1 MFTITFENE
10 IYTRWSPQLVFTSLE
25 DAKEYLTEQ
34 GFIEQA
40 RLFER
45 KDYKWSKYLKAYI
58 NPVKVYIKK

>member
-45 KDYKWSKYLKAYI
+45 KDYEWSKYLKAYI